1 MAGGGGGGPSLA
13 DISNIIWVWFRE
25 AAKKVIFLTFNL
37 RTSLSIKVSFGI
49 VGGEKFCPKLNAS
62 ADMS

>member
-49 VGGEKFCPKLNAS
+49 VGGKILS
-62 ADMS
+62 